1 MAIITKQI
9 MNNKTIAFLL
19 LTLAVCLP
27 VFSQTP
33 SHLPMWERKSAPAV
47 ILGRYVDWK
56 EGDKG
61 KMPSFWGNKE
71 SLKGG
76 DFPKM
81 TTDTIAHT
89 FTFVWD
95 ICYPLRHEFQGWSIL
110 LFPGDTIRLDINKG
124 AFAEY
129 DAYKKKSADS
139 ISTPKLQELWKK
151 AVHIE
156 GGTFHQ
162 PLPIQMKGIKL
173 GVSREC
179 AQAHARDSYDEWCET
194 CWDEFQDVVKQLD
207 TLDLTPQEREFHRM
221 LIEQDYLNKLRNFM
235 FVKTSW
241 KFLTDEDSLAMFE
254 KQFTFKDPHVS
265 ELTYYRNITG
275 FYACLKNLFNEGKEY
290 IEANGLEESPLGRWF
305 KELDEAK
312 AVMTR
317 VKARLSVTE
326 NQLNALSPEFQVQ
339 IKEVQALMQQELNDS
354 KGTCRDLP
362 EGAPQEWLPKIVAGH
377 KGRVVF
383 IDYWA
388 TWCGPCRTGMKAM
401 ESVKDELTARGV
413 NFVYITDT
421 SSNADDWL
429 SYVGRHAGDHYIIPK
444 DKIQEMQIPDYA
456 NAIPHYLI
464 YDREGK
470 LAKVIKGWPGLEEMK
485 TNIDEVLK

>member
-1 MAIITKQI
+1 
-9 MNNKTIAFLL
+9 
-19 LTLAVCLP
+19 
-27 VFSQTP
+27 
-33 SHLPMWERKSAPAV
+33 
-47 ILGRYVDWK
+47 
-56 EGDKG
+56 
-61 KMPSFWGNKE
+61 
-71 SLKGG
+71 
-76 DFPKM
+76 
-81 TTDTIAHT
+81 
-89 FTFVWD
+89 
-95 ICYPLRHEFQGWSIL
+95 
-110 LFPGDTIRLDINKG
+110 
-124 AFAEY
+124 
-129 DAYKKKSADS
+129 
-139 ISTPKLQELWKK
+139 LQELWKK

-235 FVKTSW
+235 FAKTSW
-241 KFLTDEDSLAMFE
+241 KSITDKDSLAMFE

-290 IEANGLEESPLGRWF
+290 IEANGLEDSPLGRWY

-339 IKEVQALMQQELNDS
+339 IKEIQALMQQEVNDS

-388 TWCGPCRTGMKAM
+388 TCCGPCRTGMKAM

-413 NFVYITDT
+413 DFVYITDT

-429 SYVGRHAGDHYIIPK
+429 SYAGRHAGDH
-444 DKIQEMQIPDYA
+444 
-456 NAIPHYLI
+456 
-464 YDREGK
+464 
-470 LAKVIKGWPGLEEMK
+470 
-485 TNIDEVLK
+485 